1 MQRATQ
7 TRQKPRR
14 RIELSEDSKSTR
26 ERVQGSD
33 QKDDQRTQ
41 EKNGCKELEAK
52 TFLTKSQK
60 T

>member
-14 RIELSEDSKSTR
+14 RTELSEDSKSTR

-41 EKNGCKELEAK
+41 EKNGCKEPEAK